1 MLTLS
6 AKIRQIS
13 GKRTKNLRKKGILP
27 AILYGPKIKTLSLE
41 VDSKKFEGVYQEA
54 GESSLIS
61 LEIDGPIGQSY
72 GASKKIPVL
81 IHEIQRDPLS
91 DKILHIDFYQA
102 PLEEK
107 IEAKI
112 PLVFEGDSTAVKE
125 LGGTLVKVIHELEVK
140 AKPENLPKEF
150 KVDISTLKTFE
161 DTILIKDLKVPTG
174 VEILKNPEEI
184 VAEVSPPEKVE
195 EELAKPVEEKVEE
208 VEKVEE
214 KKEGKEATEESK

>member
-1 MLTLS
+1 MLTLL

-13 GKRTKNLRKKGILP
+13 GKKTKTLRKKGILP
-27 AILYGPKIKTLSLE
+27 AILYGPKIKSSSLE
-41 VDSKKFEGVYQEA
+41 VDSKEFEKIYQEA
-54 GESSLIS
+54 GESSLVS
-61 LEIDGPIGQSY
+61 LEVEG
-72 GASKKIPVL
+72 KKIPVL
-81 IHEIQRDPLS
+81 IHEIQRDPLT

-107 IEAKI
+107 ITAKI
-112 PLVFEGDSTAVKE
+112 PLIFEGFSPAVKE

-140 AKPENLPKEF
+140 AKPEDLPKEI
-150 KVDISTLKTFE
+150 KVDISSLKIFE
-161 DTILIKDLKVPTG
+161 DILTIKDLKVPIG

-184 VAEVSPPEKVE
+184 VAEVFPPEKVE

-214 KKEGKEATEESK
+214 KAEEKEETRSES

>member
-1 MLTLS
+1 MLTLL

-13 GKRTKNLRKKGILP
+13 GKKTKTLRKKGILP
-27 AILYGPKIKTLSLE
+27 AILYGPKIKSSSLE
-41 VDSKKFEGVYQEA
+41 VDSKEFEKIYQEA
-54 GESSLIS
+54 GESSLVS
-61 LEIDGPIGQSY
+61 LEVEG
-72 GASKKIPVL
+72 KKIPVL
-81 IHEIQRDPLS
+81 IHEIQRDPLT

-107 IEAKI
+107 ITAKI
-112 PLVFEGDSTAVKE
+112 PLIFEGFSPAVKE

-140 AKPENLPKEF
+140 AKPEDLPKEI
-150 KVDISTLKTFE
+150 KVDISSLKIFE
-161 DTILIKDLKVPTG
+161 DILTIKDLKVSIG

-184 VAEVSPPEKVE
+184 VAEVFPPEKVE

-214 KKEGKEATEESK
+214 KAEEKEETRSES